1 LINMRSWTRW
11 QDWVAVVAG
20 AYAALSPIWTDTTDK
35 ASWTLVVL
43 GVVTVAVALGSLWQ
57 PGMVAA
63 EIVTAAL
70 GVLLFV
76 SPWVMGFNDIDGMAW
91 TAWIAGVVIFLA
103 GLAAY
108 PESNKIHRGV
118 IAQH

>member
-1 LINMRSWTRW
+1 MNMRPWTRW

-20 AYAALSPIWTDTTDK
+20 AYAALSPIWTETSDK
-35 ASWTLVVL
+35 ASWTVVVL
-43 GVVTVAVALGSLWQ
+43 GVLTVAVALGSLAS

-76 SPWVMGFNDIDGMAW
+76 SPWVMGFHDINGVAW
-91 TAWIAGVVIFLA
+91 TAWITGVIVFLA

-108 PESNKIHRGV
+108 PESNRVHRGV

>member
-1 LINMRSWTRW
+1 MRSWTRW

-20 AYAALSPIWTDTTDK
+20 AFAVLSPIWADTTDK
-35 ASWTLVVL
+35 ATWTLVVL
-43 GVVTVAVALGSLWQ
+43 GAVTIAVALGSLAQ

-63 EIVTAAL
+63 EVVTAVM

-76 SPWVMGFNDIDGMAW
+76 SPWVMGFHDVDGMAW
-91 TAWIAGVVIFLA
+91 TAWITGIVVFLA

-108 PESNKIHRGV
+108 PESNRVHRGMV
-118 IAQH
+118 AQH